1 MLEIE
6 HKITP
11 EFIARVAACIRAG
24 NFRMV
29 AAKREGVNEKTF
41 YMWLN
46 NGKKIRDETPSR
58 KPLPDNP
65 YVKLHIAVE
74 AAEAEAHEQILA
86 DVLDSDDPRVKLKFL
101 ELRYNKLYNK
111 NPNAKTDDESGL
123 TQQIDVKA
131 LLVERI
137 LELLAVKE

>member
-11 EFIARVAACIRAG
+11 EFIERVAKCIRAG

-29 AAKREGVNEKTF
+29 AAKREGINDKTF
-41 YMWLN
+41 YMWLA

-58 KPLPDNP
+58 KPLPNNP

-86 DVLDSDDPRVKLKFL
+86 DVLNSEDPRVKLRFL
-101 ELRYNKLYNK
+101 ELRYNKLSFTAN
-111 NPNAKTDDESGL
+111 NSMIRSTSNAL
-123 TQQIDVKA
+123 TSICSVKPDSSSVFA
-131 LLVERI
+131 LGF
-137 LELLAVKE
+137 LL